1 MNYADICRD
10 AFALVDDIGNGSF
23 NTEFSER
30 GTMATTVEVAMPVL
44 AVFRTLDP
52 DDPASVAE
60 ARSRLAALAGSE
72 QGVFSPLWRSLHS
85 AKASSFSSQRTSHRS
100 NAVQSLWATTPYLPS
115 RMRLRKSRSFGSTP
129 SIMASTCRRC

>member
-44 AVFRTLDP
+44 AVFRALDP
-52 DDPASVAE
+52 DDPGSVAE

-72 QGVFSPLWRSLHS
+72 QGVFSRYPALAEFAL
-85 AKASSFSSQRTSHRS
+85 
-100 NAVQSLWATTPYLPS
+100 
-115 RMRLRKSRSFGSTP
+115 GE
-129 SIMASTCRRC
+129 SIVLQ